1 MKILKTEAITQI
13 VDKVTN
19 GTGDTYH
26 DVSFHFHFFFV
37 FDTYSFRYNS
47 SAETGLFPS
56 SAASWSTNRHP
67 SYPPL
72 YPRSLAASGMTR

>member
-26 DVSFHFHFFFV
+26 DVGFHF
-37 FDTYSFRYNS
+37 
-47 SAETGLFPS
+47 
-56 SAASWSTNRHP
+56 
-67 SYPPL
+67 
-72 YPRSLAASGMTR
+72 